1 MVLLDDYSLMI
12 PLAIA
17 LVTASV
23 RFVTSS
29 FWKMFATWVFT
40 VLSLMEREAAISL
53 FAVPCA
59 ISRSTPASL
68 SESASGAGA

>member
-1 MVLLDDYSLMI
+1 MVLLDDYSSMI
-12 PLAIA
+12 PLTIA

-40 VLSLMEREAAISL
+40 VLSLMEN
-53 FAVPCA
+53 
-59 ISRSTPASL
+59 STAT
-68 SESASGAGA
+68 